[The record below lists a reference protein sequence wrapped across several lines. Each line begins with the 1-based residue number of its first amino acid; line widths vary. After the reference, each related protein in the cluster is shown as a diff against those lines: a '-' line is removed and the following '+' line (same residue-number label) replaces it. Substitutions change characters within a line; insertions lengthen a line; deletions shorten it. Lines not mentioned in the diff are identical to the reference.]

1 MKKLQ
6 HLSEIHHLYDAFI
19 IDLWG
24 VMHNGVE
31 LYKDAI
37 NAVEN
42 LKKKEK
48 RITFLSNAPRPSLNV
63 VKFLKK
69 LKMNENLLENV
80 LTSEEALLLIHI

>member
-42 LKKKEK
+42 LKKKGE
-48 RITFLSNAPRPSLNV
+48 
-63 VKFLKK
+63 
-69 LKMNENLLENV
+69 ENNF
-80 LTSEEALLLIHI
+80 SF